1 VLTLT
6 EVPADQLPARR
17 TAALDRVT
25 QRRVTSRHLEPE
37 TARTLVEGLAERD
50 GSVFLDVS
58 DDGAVVGSLWLGSDG
73 DELAVYDLV
82 LDDLVLDN
90 VDVAG
95 GLVPLLVGI
104 GRARG
109 SRRVGVGVQPGDRA
123 HRALATLPGFS
134 LRATNMELDL
144 DGEIGD
150 PGELVLEPMTP
161 SEFDAFMSDEVE
173 GFAQELVAA
182 GADVEA
188 ARERS
193 RTLMDELVPAGLES
207 PGMEFHA
214 ARVGNETV
222 GGLWLS
228 TAQTMAFVYNIEVRP
243 EHRRRG
249 YGAAI
254 MNAAARHCRDH
265 GHPYL
270 GLNVFAHNPGARALY
285 DKLGYRVSHDYHA
298 LDVPDA
304 G

>member
-1 VLTLT
+1 MLTLT

-82 LDDLVLDN
+82 LDDLVLDDI
-90 VDVAG
+90 DVAG

-254 MNAAARHCRDH
+254 MNAAARHCRGH